1 MSFFQGDS
9 RPGEQPAPPPRALT
23 PVEIGVI
30 IGTITV
36 FISAVGSLFFYR
48 SRKAKQRRADADTM
62 ESRSA
67 HDHDG
72 NNIPPHPGGDH
83 KHDDASSREAD
94 LDTKTPSPPRK
105 KKIWGEFGAAKA
117 YEADRECTPKDTL

>member
-36 FISAVGSLFFYR
+36 FLSAIGSLFFYR
-48 SRKAKQRRADADTM
+48 NRKAKQRRGEVDTM
-62 ESRSA
+62 VSRSA
-67 HDHDG
+67 RDHDG
-72 NNIPPHPGGDH
+72 NNIPLHPGGHH
-83 KHDDASSREAD
+83 KNDDESSREAD
-94 LDTKTPSPPRK
+94 LDKTPPSPPREK
-105 KKIWGEFGAAKA
+105 KTWKDFGDAKA
-117 YEADRECTPKDTL
+117 YEADRELST